1 MKNNF
6 KFGARDGIAIALGYI
21 AVSFSF
27 GMTASAEGLPVWVSV
42 GLSALNMTSAGQFA
56 ALTAILTSAPLAE
69 IALSTLVIN
78 IRYLLMSLVLSQR
91 LVKMPLH
98 HRLAVSF
105 GITDEIFTVS
115 STKPFKVTTSYML
128 GLITIPYL
136 GWVVGTLLGALAGN
150 LLGEALSTA
159 LGIGLYAMF
168 VAIVLPVAKKEKPVA
183 IATLTAI
190 AIACIFRFTPML
202 SSVSAGLSVIIAS
215 VAAAALAAV
224 IFPGKNETTT

>member
-6 KFGARDGIAIALGYI
+6 KFGARDGIAIALGYF

-115 STKPFKVTTSYML
+115 STEVSLTS
-128 GLITIPYL
+128 IT
-136 GWVVGTLLGALAGN
+136 
-150 LLGEALSTA
+150 
-159 LGIGLYAMF
+159 
-168 VAIVLPVAKKEKPVA
+168 
-183 IATLTAI
+183 
-190 AIACIFRFTPML
+190 
-202 SSVSAGLSVIIAS
+202 
-215 VAAAALAAV
+215 
-224 IFPGKNETTT
+224 

>member
-6 KFGARDGIAIALGYI
+6 KFGARDGIAIALGYL

-27 GMTASAEGLPVWVSV
+27 GMTASAAGLPIWVSV

-56 ALTAILTSAPLAE
+56 ALNAILTTAPLAE
-69 IALSTLVIN
+69 IAISTLVIN

-91 LVKMPLH
+91 LVKMPLS

-105 GITDEIFTVS
+105 GVTDEIFTVA

-128 GLITIPYL
+128 GLIAIPYL
-136 GWVVGTLLGALAGN
+136 GWVGGTLLGALAGN

-168 VAIVLPVAKKEKPVA
+168 VAIVLPVAKEDKSVA

-190 AIACIFRFTPML
+190 SIACIFRFVPTFSTV
-202 SSVSAGLSVIIAS
+202 SSGLAVIIAS
-215 VAAAALAAV
+215 LTAAALAAV
-224 IFPGKNETTT
+224 LFPRKESEE